1 MQGLESSNGVLGN
14 DIFLILAVTNIVG
27 RVWEEVN
34 EGIRD
39 ETDKIHRL
47 FLGSHIRRQSL
58 FYNLIKSG

>member
-1 MQGLESSNGVLGN
+1 MQGLECSNGVLGN
-14 DIFLILAVTNIVG
+14 DVFLILAVTNIVG
-27 RVWEEVN
+27 SVWEEVN

-47 FLGSHIRRQSL
+47 FLGSYIRRQSL